1 MRAERRANKH
11 SGPSRALPDA
21 SSGGETDLVDTRA
34 QRMEEWK
41 LIEVYDYEPDAIS
54 PVTHFFTT
62 SDPYE
67 FLDDFSQYLDKNN
80 APFLIDDEALGL

>member
-1 MRAERRANKH
+1 M
-11 SGPSRALPDA
+11 
-21 SSGGETDLVDTRA
+21 VDTRA